1 MFDDRAILDSE
12 PARACDAHPRRVA
25 ALRLFRAFARR
36 LARAETATDVRDGHL
51 ERSGYGSL
59 ELSPPD
65 IADHS
70 CGPEQLGHGG
80 SDFTED
86 ASSSYPQLVQ
96 RYVPAETSDPTG
108 AGFAMPSPYP
118 VRRT

>member
-1 MFDDRAILDSE
+1 
-12 PARACDAHPRRVA
+12 
-25 ALRLFRAFARR
+25 LRLFRAFARR